1 MVAKMRRVC
10 AKWGQHMSA
19 ITNKLIFELIKQN
32 YRPYDTHAEFVRG
45 FSACQ
50 AGDFRNPHEAESIS
64 ALAWDR
70 GVEAAMVFKKA
81 TAG

>member
-1 MVAKMRRVC
+1 
-10 AKWGQHMSA
+10 MSA
-19 ITNKLIFELIKQN
+19 ITNKLIFELIKQH

-50 AGDFRNPHEAESIS
+50 TGDFRNPHEAESIS
-64 ALAWDR
+64 AQVWDR
-70 GVEAAMVFKKA
+70 GMEAAMVFKKA